1 MTTPATAPAASAL
14 GTSPET
20 SAIPVASALVTSA
33 VASAVATRAATAAT
47 DATSGPTPTGAVD
60 GAAVDVRLVPAAL
73 AAWAAAAVGVAAT
86 ARVAA
91 WSGAAVLVVAALVL
105 LARSRSAP
113 RHAGAP
119 GDPAPG
125 GRGPEGSAPD
135 GAGPEGSGPDGAG
148 PGGPAPDGPVRR
160 DVPGRPGT
168 GQAVLA
174 LGVVGVLLLTLAAQV
189 RARESGYLRALAE
202 DGARVRVT
210 GVVRSTPQPVG
221 ERPAADDEPARPPR
235 TVRFLL
241 AAESVA
247 MPSGSGP
254 STAPPTTGAA
264 TVAGPAESSG
274 GAATDHGT
282 TPGSTSP
289 SGAVVA
295 TGAAVEV
302 YAPGSAAGIAYG
314 SRVEVVARLSPARDP
329 AGRAVVRARATEGV
343 VLRAPPAAV
352 LRVADDLRAGLRAT
366 AAGLPGDAGR
376 LLPGV
381 VVGDT
386 RDLGDLAEPMRVAG
400 LTHLTAVSGLHFSL
414 VGGVALAGT
423 RWCGVPRR
431 WRWLPVGA
439 VMLGFVVLVQPGA
452 SVVRAA
458 VMGAVGLLGLVAG
471 RPARSVPALAVT
483 VVVLL
488 VVDPWLARDV
498 GFVLSVVATAG
509 ITLLAGPLTRRW
521 TAPVRGADGRGR
533 DARSVLVSALA
544 VPVAAQVVCAP
555 VILVLRP
562 EVPTYGVLANVLV
575 APVVA
580 PATLGGLLAVLLG
593 PWWPAAAALGAQ
605 VAGAACWWVAAVART
620 TAAAPGA
627 QVLWAD
633 GWLGVLLLAIAGAA
647 LLVLVLRRRSDVA
660 P

>member
-1 MTTPATAPAASAL
+1 MTTPSAVPTTSALAASPVAGAVATSATSPVAGAVATPATLPVAGAVAAPAATTAT
-14 GTSPET
+14 GT
-20 SAIPVASALVTSA
+20 
-33 VASAVATRAATAAT
+33 
-47 DATSGPTPTGAVD
+47 TSGPVPTVAHD
-60 GAAVDVRLVPAAL
+60 GEAVDVRLVPAAL
-73 AAWAAAAVGVAAT
+73 AAWAAAAVGVTAT
-86 ARVAA
+86 APVAA
-91 WSGAAVLVVAALVL
+91 WSGAAFLIGAGVVLV
-105 LARSRSAP
+105 ARSRSAP
-113 RHAGAP
+113 RHVRP
-119 GDPAPG
+119 
-125 GRGPEGSAPD
+125 
-135 GAGPEGSGPDGAG
+135 
-148 PGGPAPDGPVRR
+148 PGGPAPGGPAPGGPAPERCAPDGAARGHVT
-160 DVPGRPGT
+160 GRPGT

-189 RARESGYLRALAE
+189 RARESGHLRTLAE
-202 DGARVRVT
+202 DGARVGVT

-221 ERPAADDEPARPPR
+221 ERPAADDEPARVPR

-241 AAESVA
+241 AAESV
-247 MPSGSGP
+247 
-254 STAPPTTGAA
+254 
-264 TVAGPAESSG
+264 
-274 GAATDHGT
+274 GT
-282 TPGSTSP
+282 P

-302 YAPGSAAGIAYG
+302 YAPASAAGLSYG
-314 SRVEVVARLSPARDP
+314 TRVEVVARLAPARDP
-329 AGRAVVRARATEGV
+329 AGRAVVRARATEDV
-343 VLRAPPAAV
+343 VVRAPPPAV

-521 TAPVRGADGRGR
+521 TAPVRGAAAGGRGR
-533 DARSVLVSALA
+533 DSRSVLASALA

-580 PATLGGLLAVLLG
+580 PATLGGLLAVLIG
-593 PWWPAAAALGAQ
+593 PWWPAAAALGAR

-633 GWLGVLLLAIAGAA
+633 GWLGVLLLAVAGAA